1 MYERLLTLS
10 DYFNYLN
17 RRVPEELDHAFP
29 EDYIM
34 KLAEVFFQKGFTQ
47 KDLARVWFSLKN

>member
-17 RRVPEELDHAFP
+17 RRVPEELDHAFEKP
-29 EDYIM
+29 
-34 KLAEVFFQKGFTQ
+34 AGC
-47 KDLARVWFSLKN
+47 KNNRI